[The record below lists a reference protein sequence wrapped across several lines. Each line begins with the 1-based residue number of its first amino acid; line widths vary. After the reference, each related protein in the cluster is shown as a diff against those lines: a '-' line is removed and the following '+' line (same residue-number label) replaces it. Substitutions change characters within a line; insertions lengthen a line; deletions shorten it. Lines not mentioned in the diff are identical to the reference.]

1 MGFRK
6 WDKTSQ
12 KLLQN
17 NAFMLIV
24 FLIMLAYYGFRLFVG
39 IYGMFIGKL
48 AFYDIWVVLLFFGF
62 MTIISIS
69 GIVFT
74 ISGIVRQYR
83 KNHPKETDS
92 TYRIVFHKGNG
103 ENLKIKSSS
112 EKDMGK

>member
-24 FLIMLAYYGFRLFVG
+24 FLIMLAYYGFKLFIG

-48 AFYDIWVVLLFFGF
+48 VFYDIWSVLLFFGI
-62 MTIISIS
+62 MAIISMS
-69 GIVFT
+69 GVVFT
-74 ISGIVRQYR
+74 INGVIRQYQ
-83 KNHPKETDS
+83 KSHPKETDS
-92 TYRIVFHKGNG
+92 TYRIVFNK
-103 ENLKIKSSS
+103 NLKIESSS
-112 EKDMGK
+112 ERNVGK

>member
-17 NAFMLIV
+17 DAFMLIV
-24 FLIMLAYYGFRLFVG
+24 FLIMLAYHGFKLFIG
-39 IYGMFIGKL
+39 IYGMSIGKL
-48 AFYDIWVVLLFFGF
+48 VFYDIWDEFLFLGF
-62 MTIISIS
+62 MTVISIS
-69 GIVFT
+69 GIIFT
-74 ISGIVRQYR
+74 TSGIIRQYR

-92 TYRIVFHKGNG
+92 TYRIVFHKGDG

-112 EKDMGK
+112 ERDMGK